1 MQMVAVLDTTVLF
14 QALRGQ
20 GASYYIL
27 SLVRQNQI
35 EIILSTAVLFEYQE
49 VLSRPNN
56 LKQFNLKK
64 TQIDSFLA
72 FISYI
77 AKPVVIHFTHKP
89 NLRDETDN
97 KFLELALNGQAD
109 YLVTSNINDYKKNAD
124 LRPTTLKIVTPA
136 EFLKIWRRK
145 NEN

>member
-1 MQMVAVLDTTVLF
+1 MLDTTVLF

-27 SLVRQNQI
+27 SLVRQSQI
-35 EIILSTAVLFEYQE
+35 EMILSTAVLFEYQE

-64 TQIDSFLA
+64 AQIDSFLA

-77 AKPVVIHFTHKP
+77 AKRVVIHFTHKP

-109 YLVTSNINDYKKNAD
+109 YLITSNIGDYKKNTD
-124 LRPTTLKIVTPA
+124 LKPTTMKIVTPA
-136 EFLKIWRRK
+136 EFLKIWRGK